1 MLPIINIT
9 NLQEYCDQLC
19 EYQIIIY
26 CILYYRNL
34 YFKVKIWV
42 TVGITEEYEIFIK

>member
-26 CILYYRNL
+26 CILYYRYL